1 MIRWVCSNISS
12 ANFYSSY
19 IFSKYDFSLQ
29 DALSQLTEMGF
40 SDTRAKKALLINKYV
55 LN

>member
-1 MIRWVCSNISS
+1 M
-12 ANFYSSY
+12 
-19 IFSKYDFSLQ
+19 YDLTFSLQ

-55 LN
+55 EAVKSGYIDKLRKIPI